1 MGQYTHILLAAD
13 FNPESEKVVHRAKAL
28 ATNFHAR
35 LSIVH
40 VLEPISIAYGGEFPV
55 DLGDLHKEL
64 EKQAKQQLCAL
75 GEKLN
80 VAPEHQY
87 LEVGITEKE
96 ILRVAKAN
104 GVALYPFFMNGVAG
118 NRGLLLADQ
127 MHPNAKGVEEVVKR
141 TAGTVASAIE

>member
-13 FNPESEKVVHRAKAL
+13 FTQESDMVVQRAKAL
-28 ATNFHAR
+28 AGTFNAK

-64 EKQAKQQLCAL
+64 EKQAQTQLAAL
-75 GEKLN
+75 GDQLGVTAEN
-80 VAPEHQY
+80 RY

-104 GVALYPFFMNGVAG
+104 GVDLIVMGSHGRHGLA
-118 NRGLLLADQ
+118 LLLGSTA
-127 MHPNAKGVEEVVKR
+127 NAVLHHAEIDVLAVRVKK
-141 TAGTVASAIE
+141 SK

>member
-13 FNPESEKVVHRAKAL
+13 FTQESDMVVQRAKAL
-28 ATNFHAR
+28 AGTFNAK

-64 EKQAKQQLCAL
+64 EKQAQTQLTAL
-75 GEKLN
+75 GDKLG
-80 VAPEHQY
+80 VPKESRY

-96 ILRVAKAN
+96 ILRIAKAN
-104 GVALYPFFMNGVAG
+104 AVDLIVMGSHGRHGLA
-118 NRGLLLADQ
+118 LLLGSTA
-127 MHPNAKGVEEVVKR
+127 NAVLHHAEIDVLAVRVKK
-141 TAGTVASAIE
+141 SK

>member
-13 FNPESEKVVHRAKAL
+13 FNDDAAQVEKRAAAL
-28 ATNFHAR
+28 QATFGAT

-64 EKQAKQQLCAL
+64 EKQAQSQLQEL
-75 GEKLN
+75 GTRLGVPQER
-80 VAPEHQY
+80 QY

-96 ILRVAKAN
+96 ILRVAESKGADLIVI
-104 GVALYPFFMNGVAG
+104 GSHGRHGLA
-118 NRGLLLADQ
+118 LLLGSTA
-127 MHPNAKGVEEVVKR
+127 NAVLHH
-141 TAGTVASAIE
+141 ASIDVLAVRITKSK

>member
-28 ATNFHAR
+28 AANFHAR

-64 EKQAKQQLCAL
+64 EKQAKQQLGAL

-80 VAPEHQY
+80 VAPEHQF

-104 GVALYPFFMNGVAG
+104 GVDLIVMGSHGRHGLA
-118 NRGLLLADQ
+118 LLLGSTA
-127 MHPNAKGVEEVVKR
+127 NAVLHHAEIDVLAVRVGKSNK
-141 TAGTVASAIE
+141 A

>member
-13 FNPESEKVVHRAKAL
+13 FNQESDKVVHRAKAL
-28 ATNFHAR
+28 AANFHAK

-64 EKQAKQQLCAL
+64 EKQARTQLTAL
-75 GEKLN
+75 GEQLN
-80 VAPEHQY
+80 VAPESQY

-96 ILRVAKAN
+96 ILRVAREQ
-104 GVALYPFFMNGVAG
+104 GVDLIVMGTHGRHGLA
-118 NRGLLLADQ
+118 LLLGSTA
-127 MHPNAKGVEEVVKR
+127 NAVLHHTEIDVLAVRVGKK
-141 TAGTVASAIE
+141 SS